1 MCVCVSVF
9 VTILYASNRDPSVRV
24 ERAQMPCYLT
34 RTSMATKE
42 LVLANL
48 HETPTYGGWVDAKGP
63 RYCPSIEDK
72 MVRFKERDTHQI
84 FLEPEGRE
92 TNEMYVQGLSTG
104 LPEEL
109 QLRLLRTIPG
119 LEKAEMLRPAYA
131 VDYDY
136 IPAAGQVAPTLET
149 CSIENLFIS
158 GQLLGTTG
166 YEEAAAQGLLAGVN
180 ASRRAQGVEAIML
193 PREGSYMGTLIDDL
207 VTKEELREPYRMMT
221 SRSEWRLLLRSDN
234 AARRMTPLGRELG
247 LVGDA
252 QWEHFGKCERQA
264 RDERARLAST
274 RVDVGGAL
282 ARACAAASG
291 QSVSGSGGAA
301 KVSLESLLR
310 RPKVHSALLEDY
322 GCGASNDVCE
332 DVREGVEVDIKY
344 EGFIQRQEK
353 QLGRIR
359 AKLQRRIPAGIDYSS
374 IATLSKE
381 AREKLDELRPLTLGQ
396 ATRIAGVS
404 PADINSLMICL
415 ESTV

>member
-1 MCVCVSVF
+1 M
-9 VTILYASNRDPSVRV
+9 
-24 ERAQMPCYLT
+24 
-34 RTSMATKE
+34 
-42 LVLANL
+42 
-48 HETPTYGGWVDAKGP
+48 DAKGP

-72 MVRFKERDTHQI
+72 MVRFTERDTHQI
-84 FLEPEGRE
+84 FLEPEGRS

-119 LEKAEMLRPAYA
+119 LEKVEMLRPAYA

-149 CSIENLFIS
+149 RRIANLFIS

-180 ASRRAQGVEAIML
+180 ASRRAQGMDTLVL
-193 PREGSYMGTLIDDL
+193 PREGSYMGTLVDDL

-252 QWEHFGKCERQA
+252 QWALFCEMEQQA

-274 RVDVGGAL
+274 RVDASGPL

-291 QSVSGSGGAA
+291 QGLGAGVGGGGGSGSNNGGGGA

-310 RPKVHSALLEDY
+310 RPKVHSALLEEY
-322 GCGASNDVCE
+322 GCGASSEVSF
-332 DVREGVEVDIKY
+332 DVRENVEIDIKY

-353 QLGRIR
+353 QLSRVR
-359 AKLQRRIPAGIDYSS
+359 SKLQRRMPLEMDYAS

-381 AREKLDELRPLTLGQ
+381 AREKLEELRPETLGQ
-396 ATRIAGVS
+396 AARIAGVS
-404 PADINSLMICL
+404 PADINSLMIRL
-415 ESTV
+415 ETREREKAAASAKSAASAASASSTSRV